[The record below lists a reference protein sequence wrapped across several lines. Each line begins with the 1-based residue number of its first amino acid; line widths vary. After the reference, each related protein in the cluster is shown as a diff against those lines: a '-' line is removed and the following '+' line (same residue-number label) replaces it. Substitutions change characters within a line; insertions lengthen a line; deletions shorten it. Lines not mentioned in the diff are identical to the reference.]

1 MLSFFLR
8 SENGY
13 KVAYRRNTTEV
24 VLKAPGYRPVDKE
37 FKLPLK
43 TVNIEVLQSD
53 LEKYNALKVRMITNT
68 LKFGAVGTLVSTVAF
83 GTEVSI
89 PYLLG
94 TLSASLYLVLLGKKV
109 DGLGTGFTSN
119 PTIVKSTKLDDNL
132 AKGRLLV
139 PLLLVSV
146 IAAKNILVDGHEFT
160 TFNLLSKEQFLGAMA
175 GFLTYRVALLITEL
189 GSELRTEDI
198 LSIAPG
204 SMAEAYRQSKNM
216 EKAKGNEG
224 GAVASAV
231 QQTVVLIT
239 GPRAAGRS
247 KVVQSLLGRPIPN
260 QKGNK
265 YLLYKP
271 VKLITVDTA
280 LWQREPGRFRL
291 VTTDEYNNYK
301 ARNSLLYEGEV
312 KGLFGQSYTTAL
324 CQDDVDESGKGGAV
338 PLVVEGPPAMLDSLS
353 KNPALRL
360 VNIWI
365 SLQTKEQFIAKAT
378 QLVQDE
384 LSVGSNSSGTSDK
397 SALASKSSQEVSELV
412 NEAARD
418 ITYYMSK
425 APLFE
430 YALLNSGTEEETI
443 DELDVLLKNTL

>member
-1 MLSFFLR
+1 M
-8 SENGY
+8 
-13 KVAYRRNTTEV
+13 
-24 VLKAPGYRPVDKE
+24 LKAPGYRPVDKE

-83 GTEVSI
+83 GTDVSI

-109 DGLGTGFTSN
+109 DSLGTGFTAN
-119 PTIVKSTKLDDNL
+119 PSIVKSTKLDDNL
-132 AKGRLLV
+132 SKGRLLV

-146 IAAKNILVDGHEFT
+146 IAAKNILVDGHEFSA
-160 TFNLLSKEQFLGAMA
+160 FNLLSKEQFLGAMA

-216 EKAKGNEG
+216 EQTKGSTN
-224 GAVASAV
+224 GAVASTV

-239 GPRAAGRS
+239 GPRAAGRN
-247 KVVQSLLGRPIPN
+247 KVVQSLLGRPIPT

-265 YLLYKP
+265 NLLYKP

-280 LWQREPGRFRL
+280 LWKREPGRYRL
-291 VTTDEYNNYK
+291 VTPEEYNNYK
-301 ARNSLLYEGEV
+301 SRNSLLYEGEV
-312 KGLFGQSYTTAL
+312 KGLFGQSFTNAL
-324 CQDDVDESGKGGAV
+324 CQDDIEESGKGGAV
-338 PLVVEGPPAMLDSLS
+338 PLIIEGPPAMLDSLS
-353 KNPALRL
+353 KNAGLRL

-378 QLVQDE
+378 QIVQEE
-384 LSVGSNSSGTSDK
+384 LSGSKSTSSSDI
-397 SALASKSSQEVSELV
+397 SALASKSSEEVSELV
-412 NEAARD
+412 NEAAKD